1 MLYNFELQMLG
12 ILLLPVMTAAGIL
25 MWFKRRKANQGLT
38 DAESKDSLN
47 I

>member
-12 ILLLPVMTAAGIL
+12 VLLIPAMIAAGIF
-25 MWFKRRKANQGLT
+25 MWFKRRKSNQELSDVENTDSAN
-38 DAESKDSLN
+38 